1 MEASLFLLFILNTF
15 PTASEKFYPCA
26 VVYDGGGLTAQNLVV
41 KGNVA
46 VRKLAGQK
54 LAAQVSTVIV
64 SKGCVVAAYEDTKN
78 DEQVFKFGS
87 SCTADVLEQSTV
99 IDSDTLDRT
108 IQSIHCFC
116 VRDCK
121 NCGALFVLVRNY
133 MSLLLAFSVLY
144 VFS

>member
-1 MEASLFLLFILNTF
+1 MRPVCGVT
-15 PTASEKFYPCA
+15 
-26 VVYDGGGLTAQNLVV
+26 VH
-41 KGNVA
+41 
-46 VRKLAGQK
+46 KLAGQN

-64 SKGCVVAAYEDTKN
+64 SKGCVVAAYEVTKN

-121 NCGALFVLVRNY
+121 NSGALFVLDRNCVGLILTIIVINILFLIK
-133 MSLLLAFSVLY
+133 SAENAI
-144 VFS
+144 

>member
-1 MEASLFLLFILNTF
+1 M
-15 PTASEKFYPCA
+15 
-26 VVYDGGGLTAQNLVV
+26 

-46 VRKLAGQK
+46 VRKLAGQN

-78 DEQVFKFGS
+78 DEQGIKFGS
-87 SCTADVLEQSTV
+87 FCTADVLEQSTV

-121 NCGALFVLVRNY
+121 NSGALFVLVKNY
-133 MSLLLAFSVLY
+133 MSLLLAFSLFY

>member
-1 MEASLFLLFILNTF
+1 MEASLFLLSILNTLS
-15 PTASEKFYPCA
+15 TASEKFYPCA
-26 VVYDGGGLTAQNLVV
+26 VVYDGGGLTAPNLVV

-46 VRKLAGQK
+46 VRKLAGQN

-64 SKGCVVAAYEDTKN
+64 SKGCILAAYEDTKN

-87 SCTADVLEQSTV
+87 SCSADVLEQSAV
-99 IDSDTLDRT
+99 IDSDTLHRT

-116 VRDCK
+116 VKDCK
-121 NCGALFVLVRNY
+121 NSGAMGVLAKNF
-133 MSLLLAFSVLY
+133 MTLLLAFTVLN

>member
-1 MEASLFLLFILNTF
+1 MEASLFLLFLLNTLA
-15 PTASEKFYPCA
+15 TASEKFSPCA
-26 VVYDGGGLTAQNLVV
+26 VVYDGGGLTAPNLVV

-46 VRKLAGQK
+46 VRKLAGQN

-121 NCGALFVLVRNY
+121 NCGALFFLVRNY

>member
-1 MEASLFLLFILNTF
+1 M
-15 PTASEKFYPCA
+15 
-26 VVYDGGGLTAQNLVV
+26 

-99 IDSDTLDRT
+99 IDSDTLHRT

-116 VRDCK
+116 VKDCK
-121 NCGALFVLVRNY
+121 NCGTLGVPVKNY
-133 MSLLLAFSVLY
+133 MISILAFSVLK

>member
-1 MEASLFLLFILNTF
+1 M
-15 PTASEKFYPCA
+15 
-26 VVYDGGGLTAQNLVV
+26 

-46 VRKLAGQK
+46 VRKLAGQN

-64 SKGCVVAAYEDTKN
+64 SKGCVVAAYEDTEN

-121 NCGALFVLVRNY
+121 NSGSFFVLVKNY

>member
-1 MEASLFLLFILNTF
+1 M
-15 PTASEKFYPCA
+15 
-26 VVYDGGGLTAQNLVV
+26 

-46 VRKLAGQK
+46 VRKLAGQN

-64 SKGCVVAAYEDTKN
+64 SIGCVVAAYEDTKN
-78 DEQVFKFGS
+78 DKQIFKFGS
-87 SCTADVLEQSTV
+87 SCTAGVLEQSSV

-108 IQSIHCFC
+108 IQSIHYLC

-121 NCGALFVLVRNY
+121 NSGPLDVLVKNY